1 MTNHR
6 LPCLLCVAALGA
18 VVLITTGCS
27 DKKTVTD
34 TSLAVVTVAPAAPLP
49 AAVPAVVPDAL
60 PTGVTP
66 VSWADIKDDTFDQR
80 AHFMSGLKGLE
91 SRVDDQIAAL
101 TAKRATK
108 MSATDTTNWDS
119 AMKEMDDARSSLK
132 SIDEA
137 LDQATQE
144 TWAPQKDRAGQAWVR
159 AQAAYDKV
167 KGSTTA

>member
-18 VVLITTGCS
+18 AVLIATGCS
-27 DKKTVTD
+27 DKKIVTEA
-34 TSLAVVTVAPAAPLP
+34 SLAVVSAAPAAPLP
-49 AAVPAVVPDAL
+49 AALPTVVPDAH

-80 AHFMSGLKGLE
+80 AHFISGLKGLE
-91 SRVDDQIAAL
+91 SRVDEQIVAL

-108 MSATDTTNWDS
+108 TGATDTTNWDS
-119 AMKEMDDARSSLK
+119 AMKEMEDARTALK
-132 SIDEA
+132 SIAEEV
-137 LDQATQE
+137 DQATQE